1 MEQTIKDYFK
11 QHMLGTIK
19 DIVPMQNWEQ
29 GKRYC
34 VVLRF
39 ITTRSFL
46 VYEKD
51 NQIIAIKEYHND
63 KGFRSIF
70 P

>member
-1 MEQTIKDYFK
+1 MEQIIKEYFK

-19 DIVPMQNWEQ
+19 EIQPFQNWEQ

-34 VVLRF
+34 VILRF
-39 ITTRSFL
+39 ITTRAFL

-51 NQIIAIKEYHND
+51 NQIVTVKEYHPD
-63 KGFRSIF
+63 QGFQSIF
-70 P
+70 S